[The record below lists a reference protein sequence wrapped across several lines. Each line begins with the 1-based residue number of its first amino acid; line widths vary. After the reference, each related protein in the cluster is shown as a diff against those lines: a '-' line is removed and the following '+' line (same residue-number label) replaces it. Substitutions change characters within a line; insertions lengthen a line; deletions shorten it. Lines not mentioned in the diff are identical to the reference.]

1 VSGPGDSD
9 FAAPP
14 LLHRGRLGNFRAGA
28 VGSLTTPT
36 ISAVSG
42 GLATIAG
49 TVVIGLA
56 LPAFVRYGARPE
68 PVGPPT
74 QSPAPG

>member
-1 VSGPGDSD
+1 MV
-9 FAAPP
+9 
-14 LLHRGRLGNFRAGA
+14 FRAGA
-28 VGSLTTPT
+28 VGSLTSPT

-68 PVGPPT
+68 PAADSVDQPEPVGPPGQT
-74 QSPAPG
+74 PAPG